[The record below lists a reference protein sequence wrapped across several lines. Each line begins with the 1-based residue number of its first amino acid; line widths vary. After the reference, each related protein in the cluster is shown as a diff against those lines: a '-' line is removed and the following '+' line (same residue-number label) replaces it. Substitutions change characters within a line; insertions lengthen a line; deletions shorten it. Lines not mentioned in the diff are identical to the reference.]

1 MKSSHFCGLKR
12 FLSYLEPVEHQETLF
27 SSFFKSKNKQRKI
40 LKFLTQVA
48 KIASVGLLKSSNF
61 VV

>member
-40 LKFLTQVA
+40 LTFLTQVA
-48 KIASVGLLKSSNF
+48 G
-61 VV
+61 